1 MRPIGLSRCWVAGRR
16 NPARQRLPGE
26 SSPVPRAE
34 PGPPHW
40 TISAVGS
47 PAKPHNWRSSKLT
60 STCGPHAR
68 RDADTAKRRVATS
81 RLRRN
86 TMKNTALKVLL
97 AAAVLIPLAIYAQ
110 PRPGNPTTATVITK
124 AEIDKIS
131 ATEQNQ
137 TTRDENARVV
147 DIGDGWSMELG
158 IVHRSKQNVLTVGQA
173 AQAARGRGNAP
184 AAAAGARGGN
194 AQAAGPTT
202 PCGEQ
207 MANPPADALQG
218 AITHDNQTEG
228 YYIVSGG
235 GTAFIDGKVVNGR
248 RSMNNPDGGPN
259 GPGCGGGVAVGSRK
273 VELKV

>member
-1 MRPIGLSRCWVAGRR
+1 
-16 NPARQRLPGE
+16 
-26 SSPVPRAE
+26 
-34 PGPPHW
+34 
-40 TISAVGS
+40 
-47 PAKPHNWRSSKLT
+47 
-60 STCGPHAR
+60 
-68 RDADTAKRRVATS
+68 
-81 RLRRN
+81 
-86 TMKNTALKVLL
+86 MKSTALKVLL
-97 AAAVLIPLAIYAQ
+97 TAVVVIPVALIAQ

-131 ATEQNQ
+131 ATEQSAQ
-137 TTRDENARVV
+137 TRDENARVV

-158 IVHRSKQNVLTVGQA
+158 IIHRSKQRVMTVGE

-184 AAAAGARGGN
+184 AAAAQGN
-194 AQAAGPTT
+194 AQGAAATT

-248 RSMNNPDGGPN
+248 RNSNNPDGGPN

-273 VELKV
+273 VELKVGDVLIVPPGVIHGWFDIPDHVDYLSFRPSHGVMKNGWVNPTIASK

>member
-1 MRPIGLSRCWVAGRR
+1 
-16 NPARQRLPGE
+16 
-26 SSPVPRAE
+26 
-34 PGPPHW
+34 
-40 TISAVGS
+40 
-47 PAKPHNWRSSKLT
+47 
-60 STCGPHAR
+60 
-68 RDADTAKRRVATS
+68 
-81 RLRRN
+81 
-86 TMKNTALKVLL
+86 MKNTALRVLL
-97 AAAVLIPLAIYAQ
+97 VAAVLIPLAVYAQ

-131 ATEQNQ
+131 ATEQSQ

-158 IVHRSKQNVLTVGQA
+158 IIHRGKQKVMTVGEA
-173 AQAARGRGNAP
+173 RAQAASGRGNAP
-184 AAAAGARGGN
+184 AAGGRGNG
-194 AQAAGPTT
+194 QAAAPTT

-248 RSMNNPDGGPN
+248 RSTNNPDGGPN

-273 VELKV
+273 VELKVGDVLIVPPGVIHGWFDIPDHVDYLSFRPSHGVMKNGWVNPTIAKK

>member
-1 MRPIGLSRCWVAGRR
+1 
-16 NPARQRLPGE
+16 
-26 SSPVPRAE
+26 
-34 PGPPHW
+34 
-40 TISAVGS
+40 
-47 PAKPHNWRSSKLT
+47 
-60 STCGPHAR
+60 
-68 RDADTAKRRVATS
+68 
-81 RLRRN
+81 
-86 TMKNTALKVLL
+86 MKNTARRVLL
-97 AAAVLIPLAIYAQ
+97 AAAILIPVAVIAQ

-131 ATEQNQ
+131 ATEQSQ
-137 TTRDENARVV
+137 QTRDENARVV

-158 IVHRSKQNVLTVGQA
+158 IVHRSKQRVMSVGE

-184 AAAAGARGGN
+184 AAAARGN
-194 AQAAGPTT
+194 AQAAAPTT

-248 RSMNNPDGGPN
+248 RSTNNPDGGPN
-259 GPGCGGGVAVGSRK
+259 GPGCGGGVAVGSRT
-273 VELKV
+273 VELNVGDVLIVPPGVIHGWFDIPDHVDYLSFRPSHGVMKNGWVNPTIASK

>member
-1 MRPIGLSRCWVAGRR
+1 
-16 NPARQRLPGE
+16 
-26 SSPVPRAE
+26 
-34 PGPPHW
+34 
-40 TISAVGS
+40 
-47 PAKPHNWRSSKLT
+47 
-60 STCGPHAR
+60 
-68 RDADTAKRRVATS
+68 
-81 RLRRN
+81 
-86 TMKNTALKVLL
+86 MKKTALKVLL
-97 AAAVLIPLAIYAQ
+97 TAAILIPVAVIAQ

-131 ATEQNQ
+131 ATEQSAQ
-137 TTRDENARVV
+137 TRDENARVV

-158 IVHRSKQNVLTVGQA
+158 IIHRSKQRVMTVGE

-184 AAAAGARGGN
+184 AAAARGN
-194 AQAAGPTT
+194 AQAAAPTT

-248 RSMNNPDGGPN
+248 RSTNNPDGGPN

-273 VELKV
+273 VELKVGDVLIVPPGVIHGWFDIPDHVDYLSFRPSHGVMKNGWVNPTIASK

>member
-1 MRPIGLSRCWVAGRR
+1 MKKTALTVVIAAAL
-16 NPARQRLPGE
+16 L
-26 SSPVPRAE
+26 
-34 PGPPHW
+34 
-40 TISAVGS
+40 IAVG
-47 PAKPHNWRSSKLT
+47 
-60 STCGPHAR
+60 
-68 RDADTAKRRVATS
+68 V
-81 RLRRN
+81 
-86 TMKNTALKVLL
+86 
-97 AAAVLIPLAIYAQ
+97 YAQ

-158 IVHRSKQNVLTVGQA
+158 IVHRAKQHVMTVEEA
-173 AQAARGRGNAP
+173 RAARGRGNAP
-184 AAAAGARGGN
+184 AAAGRGANQAARGGN
-194 AQAAGPTT
+194 AQAATPST

-207 MANPPADALQG
+207 MANPPGDALQG

-248 RSMNNPDGGPN
+248 RGTNNPDGGPN

-273 VELKV
+273 VELKVGDVLIVPPGVIHGWFDIPDHVDYLSFRPSHGVMKNGWVNPTIAK